1 MVPQHFNIRAIFV
14 HIACIAALLTG
25 VSALAQSTTTT
36 PATTSTV
43 AQNSEA
49 GKWTVFVAPYTFHFS
64 DATKESTS
72 EPDGIKHS
80 YVWLVGA
87 EKMLDEKYFAG
98 ASFFSN
104 SFGQPSQY
112 IYFGAKWRPADTNPK
127 LFTKLSGGIIHGY
140 KPPYD
145 KKIPINTKSGWGL
158 GVVPSIGWDFN
169 KNMSAQLNLLGTAGM
184 MFQMSFTT
192 D

>member
-14 HIACIAALLTG
+14 HIACISALLTG

-98 ASFFSN
+98 ASFSAIHLDNPVSTFILVRNGVLLTQIPNYLPNYLAALFMAISHLTIKK
-104 SFGQPSQY
+104 SQSTQ
-112 IYFGAKWRPADTNPK
+112 RVV
-127 LFTKLSGGIIHGY
+127 
-140 KPPYD
+140 
-145 KKIPINTKSGWGL
+145 
-158 GVVPSIGWDFN
+158 GV
-169 KNMSAQLNLLGTAGM
+169 
-184 MFQMSFTT
+184 
-192 D
+192 